1 MPSAGQGWS
10 GGAGVKF
17 GLFGLHRG
25 PGIAPGVLA
34 RRAQA
39 AEQAGFESLWVGD
52 HIALPADLPG
62 SDEPRLEALAT
73 LFYLAAVTSTVRLA
87 AGVLVIPQRN
97 PVVLA
102 KQLTS
107 LDVLSEGRLI
117 VGVGVGHIEA
127 ELASLGV
134 PMSERRAR
142 AEDGLARMREL
153 WTAPRTASAGG
164 SDSGVVQFPAPVQ
177 DPHPPIVV
185 GGHSPAAPARA
196 ARIGNGWFGW
206 LTAPDRTRELIQHL
220 DELVQSGRRPAML
233 GPLEITV
240 AAPGAV
246 TLGVVEAYEG
256 IGVSRLVVGPDTGE
270 GSEPDRFI
278 EAFHRDVLR
287 QQPAS
292 PDGRRS
298 TQPTTD
304 GDPSDRRP
312 TRPRSP
318 FSSPAD
324 S

>member
-1 MPSAGQGWS
+1 M
-10 GGAGVKF
+10 KF

-25 PGIAPGVLA
+25 PGIAPDVLA

-62 SDEPRLEALAT
+62 SDEPRLEALAA

-97 PVVLA
+97 PLLLA

-127 ELASLGV
+127 ELAALGV

-142 AEDGLARMREL
+142 TEDRLARMRDL
-153 WTAPRTASAGG
+153 WAAPRTAGDG
-164 SDSGVVQFPAPVQ
+164 TVDQGVVQFPPPVQ

-185 GGHSPAAPARA
+185 GGHSRAALARA

-206 LTAPDRTRELIQHL
+206 LTPPDRTYELIQHL
-220 DELVQSGRRPAML
+220 EELVVAQARPAML
-233 GPLEITV
+233 GRLEITV
-240 AAPGAV
+240 AAPAEP
-246 TLGVVEAYEG
+246 TLDVVEAYER
-256 IGVSRLVVGPDTGE
+256 IGVSRLVVGPDTAE
-270 GSEPDRFI
+270 GNEPDRFI
-278 EAFHRDVLR
+278 ETFHREVL
-287 QQPAS
+287 
-292 PDGRRS
+292 GRC
-298 TQPTTD
+298 
-304 GDPSDRRP
+304 PSE
-312 TRPRSP
+312 
-318 FSSPAD
+318 A
-324 S
+324 